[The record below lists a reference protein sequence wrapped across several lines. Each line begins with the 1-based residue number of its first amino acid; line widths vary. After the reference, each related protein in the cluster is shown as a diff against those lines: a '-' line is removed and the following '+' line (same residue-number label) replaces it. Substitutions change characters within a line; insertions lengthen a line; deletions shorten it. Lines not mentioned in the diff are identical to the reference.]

1 VVDER
6 WKVIEKG
13 GLKEA
18 ETYQSVPSTRALVL
32 PDVLAH
38 LFYFSSSRDHVEGLS
53 TMGNAGAGFFC
64 FLSFLLPLGLCDVSF
79 EICTVGPSFS
89 PTCVYVFLPNECS
102 TRFVMI

>member
-53 TMGNAGAGFFC
+53 TMDNAGAGFFC
-64 FLSFLLPLGLCDVSF
+64 FLSFLFPLGLCSKYVRSVLRFPLLVSM
-79 EICTVGPSFS
+79 SFYQTNAPQGS
-89 PTCVYVFLPNECS
+89 
-102 TRFVMI
+102 